1 MDEVDARVHEKD
13 ERRRRRESPDGVTE
27 RWGGGS
33 GAGTV
38 IVRELQ
44 AMTYEYD
51 RTRHKRDTHTV
62 PDRGP
67 ARLKTDFVI
76 SSVLLTSQTYVS

>member
-13 ERRRRRESPDGVTE
+13 ERRRRRESPDGETE

-51 RTRHKRDTHTV
+51 RTRH
-62 PDRGP
+62 
-67 ARLKTDFVI
+67 
-76 SSVLLTSQTYVS
+76 